1 MQSPDLSV
9 LHIATAISWRGGE
22 QQVVYLA
29 EELKRKNIR
38 QFILCSEGSAMED
51 YCIRNNLPFITARK
65 RSSFDLSFAKKV
77 SDVCKVK
84 KISLVHAHDSHAH
97 TFAFLSCAVFAN
109 KAKVIISRRVDF
121 PVGETFIS
129 RVKYNHSCIARI
141 ICVSDKIREI
151 IHPAIKNPK
160 VLTTIHSGIDESRFE
175 NAVATGILHREFNIP
190 VNARIVGNISAL
202 APHKDYKT
210 FIDTAAEVLKSEND
224 LYFFI
229 IGDGPEKS
237 NIENFRQASGVSDR
251 IIMTGFRTDI
261 PSILPE
267 LDVIVML
274 VTSETEGLGTTI
286 LDAFACKVPVVATEA
301 GGIPELVINERTGLL
316 APVRDV
322 AGLAV
327 AVKRILNE
335 AGLKEKLN
343 RGSAEHLKNFSR
355 QFTAEQT
362 LSLYKE
368 VLGESNEKI

>member
-1 MQSPDLSV
+1 MQSHDLSI

-38 QFILCSEGSAMED
+38 QLILCSEGSAMEE
-51 YCIRNNLPFITARK
+51 YCARNNLPFITARK

-77 SDVCKVK
+77 SDVCKEK

-97 TFAFLSCAVFAN
+97 TFAYLSCAVFSN
-109 KAKVIISRRVDF
+109 KVRVIVSRRVDF
-121 PVGETFIS
+121 PVGETFLS

-151 IHPAIKNPK
+151 IQHAIKNPK

-175 NAVATGILHREFNIP
+175 NAVSTGILHREFKIP
-190 VNARIVGNISAL
+190 ANARIVGNISAL

-210 FIDTAAEVLKSEND
+210 FIDTAAEVLKTEKD

-229 IGDGPEKS
+229 IGDGPEKG

-251 IIMTGFRTDI
+251 IIMTGFRNDI
-261 PSILPE
+261 PAILLE
-267 LDVIVML
+267 LDVML

-316 APVRDV
+316 VPVRNV
-322 AGLAV
+322 SGLAS
-327 AVKRILNE
+327 AVKRVLNE
-335 AGLKEKLN
+335 PGLKEKLN
-343 RGSAEHLKNFSR
+343 RGSEEHLKHFSR

-368 VLGESNEKI
+368 VLSESNEKV